1 MVSTD
6 INGLFIANA
15 IPLAVETP
23 IRSPVNEPG
32 PDAIQTP
39 SKFVKEIASLGGNID
54 RFVTKST
61 VKMLKIKY

>member
-6 INGLFIANA
+6 INGFFIANA

-32 PDAIQTP
+32 PDAIPTP
-39 SKFVKEIASLGGNID
+39 SKFLKEISFFLVG
-54 RFVTKST
+54 
-61 VKMLKIKY
+61 L

>member
-39 SKFVKEIASLGGNID
+39 SKFVKEISFFLSRLSI
-54 RFVTKST
+54 S
-61 VKMLKIKY
+61 MCYCSP

>member
-39 SKFVKEIASLGGNID
+39 SKFVKEISFFLSI
-54 RFVTKST
+54 
-61 VKMLKIKY
+61 IKYYSCAL

>member
-39 SKFVKEIASLGGNID
+39 SKFVKEIAYLGGDIN
-54 RFVTKST
+54 RFVTKYAS
-61 VKMLKIKY
+61 KMLKNKY